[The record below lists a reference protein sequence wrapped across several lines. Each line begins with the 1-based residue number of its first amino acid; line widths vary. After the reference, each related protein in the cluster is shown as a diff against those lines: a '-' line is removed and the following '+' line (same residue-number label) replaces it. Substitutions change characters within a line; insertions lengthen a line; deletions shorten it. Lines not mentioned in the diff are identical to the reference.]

1 MGHCVLETGGVVIGR
16 VELDADAEVGGD
28 ERADLVNDIEDE
40 FGALFCAATVGVRPD
55 VALISCLSIQFFF
68 C

>member
-1 MGHCVLETGGVVIGR
+1 MIGR

-40 FGALFCAATVGVRPD
+40 FGTLFRAAAVGVRPD
-55 VALISCLSIQFFF
+55 VALIPSLSIQFFF